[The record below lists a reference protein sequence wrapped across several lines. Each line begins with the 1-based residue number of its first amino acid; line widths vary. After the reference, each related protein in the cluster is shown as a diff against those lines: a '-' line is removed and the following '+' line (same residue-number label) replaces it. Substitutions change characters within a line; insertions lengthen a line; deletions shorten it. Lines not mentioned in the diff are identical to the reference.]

1 MSFLHSIIASEIKA
15 MFPQVSGIGGMG
27 PRKHT
32 FGMCGD
38 NPQIL
43 GKIQGGKGTGGRV
56 KNYKNKIKYQK

>member
-15 MFPQVSGIGGMG
+15 MFPQVYETGGTEPG
-27 PRKHT
+27 KHT

-43 GKIQGGKGTGGRV
+43 GKI
-56 KNYKNKIKYQK
+56 

>member
-1 MSFLHSIIASEIKA
+1 MIFLHSIIASNIKA
-15 MFPQVSGIGGMG
+15 MFPQVSGIGGTG

-43 GKIQGGKGTGGRV
+43 GKFQGGRGRGDV
-56 KNYKNKIKYQK
+56 